1 MKILFTPHGLEDYRY
16 SKEHD
21 SAKTARIK
29 KLLEAICNELF
40 SGIGKPE
47 PLLFDLSG
55 YWSRRIDREH
65 WLVYKIGE
73 EGIIVVSCHYRYK

>member
-1 MKILFTPHGLEDYRY
+1 MKIQFTPNGLEDYRY
-16 SKEHD
+16 WREHD

-29 KLLEAICNELF
+29 KLLEAISNEPF

-55 YWSRRIDREH
+55 YWSRRIDREYR
-65 WLVYKIGE
+65 LVYKISDGS
-73 EGIIVVSCHYRYK
+73 IIVTSCRYHY